1 MKMREMPYRVGE
13 GAVEQAKLRA
23 KMAVRE
29 VAHPTKSAPR
39 RALRWI
45 LSGAVAMVA
54 MVAVALIAWE
64 RSNDSYM
71 EKFVAA
77 LESAPE
83 ELIYEQMADMV
94 YYAESENS
102 N

>member
-1 MKMREMPYRVGE
+1 MNMKQMPYRVSE
-13 GAVEQAKLRA
+13 GAVEQAKFRA

-29 VAHPTKSAPR
+29 AAHPVRPASR
-39 RALRWI
+39 RALRWV
-45 LSGAVAMVA
+45 LSSAVATIA
-54 MVAVALIAWE
+54 IVAVALIAWE

-71 EKFVAA
+71 EQYVSV

-83 ELIYEQMADMV
+83 ELLYEQMADVV

>member
-1 MKMREMPYRVGE
+1 MNTKLLKKGDL
-13 GAVEQAKLRA
+13 AVI
-23 KMAVRE
+23 AV
-29 VAHPTKSAPR
+29 
-39 RALRWI
+39 I
-45 LSGAVAMVA
+45 
-54 MVAVALIAWE
+54 VAVALIVWE

>member
-13 GAVEQAKLRA
+13 GTVEQAKFRA

-54 MVAVALIAWE
+54 IVAVALIVWE

-102 N
+102 H